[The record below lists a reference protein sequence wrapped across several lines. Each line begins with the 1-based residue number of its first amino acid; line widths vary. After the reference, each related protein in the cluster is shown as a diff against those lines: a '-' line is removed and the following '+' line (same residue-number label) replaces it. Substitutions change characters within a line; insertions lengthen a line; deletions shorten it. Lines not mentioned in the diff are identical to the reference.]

1 MAQIMTRPHRLL
13 LLLAIAA
20 ITPLLLSGCSK
31 PSVIDGKMPVTL
43 DGETFLCEIV
53 ADEATRTLGLG
64 GRTGLEE
71 GTGML
76 FSFPDSR
83 LRNFVMRDCLF
94 DIDIIFIDSAGRI
107 VAMHAMTVEEP
118 KRADE
123 SIYQYEMRLT
133 KYSSRFNAQYV
144 IELTGGTLERLD
156 LNDGDAIELDTEYL
170 QSITK

>member
-1 MAQIMTRPHRLL
+1 MAQIMTRLHAHAPMLALTLL
-13 LLLAIAA
+13 LLLV
-20 ITPLLLSGCSK
+20 LGGCSK
-31 PSVIDGKMPVTL
+31 PSIIDGKMPVTL
-43 DGETFLCEIV
+43 DGETFVCEIV
-53 ADEATRTLGLG
+53 ADEDTRTLGLG

-83 LRNFVMRDCLF
+83 LRNFVMRDCVF

-118 KRADE
+118 QGENE
-123 SIYQYEMRLT
+123 SIYQYEMRLS

-144 IELTGGTLERLD
+144 IELTGGTLERLN
-156 LNDGDAIELDTEYL
+156 LSEGELIELDTEYL
-170 QSITK
+170 QSITQ